1 MKIKNIL
8 CGIAFVLMA
17 AACNDETFYV
27 EAPKIT
33 TSTASIV
40 LEGSDAG
47 EAVFT
52 FTANLPW
59 HIEVSAATADASIGD
74 IKVSP
79 REGQG
84 SLRPIDVT
92 ITYKANK
99 DLKRD
104 AIISILT
111 QAASASVRFTQ
122 PGANDPTE
130 VKGSRETP
138 YKPTDA
144 VKDVKGGS
152 TPAGSVYVRG
162 IVYKIVDLSP
172 KLADGTGYGNAT
184 FWISDD
190 GTAPDNDNDAFEV
203 YRAKDYG
210 MVAYSGVVKPKEGDV
225 VTVFGPITQYKETVE
240 TKQNEAQI
248 LGVNGLGAPYG
259 DGSADSPYNVGK
271 AVAVASALADGVNS
285 PEVYIKGIVSKVKSF
300 SSNYGDFT
308 YYITDDGAHVLDDAK
323 YMQVYAGKSF
333 GGEKFSSEEDL
344 KVGDEVILRGTLANY
359 KGNTPEVNKGSVLI
373 QLNGKT
379 E

>member
-1 MKIKNIL
+1 MKIKNIF
-8 CGIAFVLMA
+8 CGIALSLAVV
-17 AACNDETFYV
+17 ACSEETFNV
-27 EAPKIT
+27 QAPKIT

-40 LEGSDAG
+40 LEGSEAG
-47 EAVFT
+47 VAGFT
-52 FTANLPW
+52 FMANLPW
-59 HIEVSAATADASIGD
+59 HIVVSAANAESPVND

-79 REGQG
+79 MEGQG
-84 SLRPIDVT
+84 SLRPIDIT

-104 AIISILT
+104 AVISILT
-111 QAASASVRFTQ
+111 DAASASVRFTQ

-138 YKPTDA
+138 YKPSDI
-144 VKDVKGGS
+144 VKDVKAGNVPS
-152 TPAGSVYVRG
+152 GSVYVRG
-162 IVYKIVDLSP
+162 IMYKAVDMSA
-172 KLADGTGYGNAT
+172 KLPDGSGYGNAT

-210 MVAYSGVVKPKEGDV
+210 LVAYTGVVEPKVGDV
-225 VTVFGPITQYKETVE
+225 VTIFGPITQYKETVE

-259 DGSADSPYNVGK
+259 DGSAESPYNVGK
-271 AVAVASALADGVNS
+271 AVAEASALADGVNS
-285 PEVYIKGIVSKVKSF
+285 GEVYVKGIVSKIKSF
-300 SSNYGDFT
+300 SSSYGDFT

-323 YMQVYAGKSF
+323 YLQVYAGKSF

-344 KVGDEVILRGTLANY
+344 KVGDEVILKGTLANY

>member
-8 CGIAFVLMA
+8 CGIAFVLSA
-17 AACNDETFYV
+17 AACTQETFSV
-27 EAPKIT
+27 KNPMIT
-33 TSTASIV
+33 TSSASIV
-40 LEGSDAG
+40 LEDSEAG
-47 EAVFT
+47 VANFS
-52 FTANLPW
+52 FSANLPW
-59 HIEVSAATADASIGD
+59 HIVVSAANADSYVND

-79 REGQG
+79 MEGQG
-84 SLRPIDVT
+84 SLRPINVQ

-111 QAASASVRFTQ
+111 DAVSASVRFTQ

-138 YKPTDA
+138 YKPTDI
-144 VKDVKGGS
+144 VKDVKAGNV
-152 TPAGSVYVRG
+152 PAGSVYVRG
-162 IVYKIVDLSP
+162 IMYKAVDMSIN
-172 KLADGTGYGNAT
+172 YGNAT

-210 MVAYSGVVKPKEGDV
+210 MQAYTGVVEPKVGDV

-259 DGSADSPYNVGK
+259 EGTAESPYNVGK
-271 AVAVASALADGVNS
+271 AVSEASALAEGVNS
-285 PEVYIKGIVSKVKSF
+285 GEVYIKGIVSKIKSF
-300 SSNYGDFT
+300 SSSYGDFT
-308 YYITDDGAHVLDDAK
+308 YYITDDGVHVLDDAR

>member
-8 CGIAFVLMA
+8 CGIALSLAVV
-17 AACNDETFYV
+17 ACSEETFNV
-27 EAPKIT
+27 QAPKIT

-40 LEGSDAG
+40 LEGSEAG
-47 EAVFT
+47 VAGFT
-52 FTANLPW
+52 FMANLPW
-59 HIEVSAATADASIGD
+59 HIVVSAANAESPVND

-79 REGQG
+79 MEGQG
-84 SLRPIDVT
+84 SLRPIDIT

-104 AIISILT
+104 AVISILT
-111 QAASASVRFTQ
+111 DAASASVRFTQ

-138 YKPTDA
+138 YKPSDI
-144 VKDVKGGS
+144 VKDVKAGNVPS
-152 TPAGSVYVRG
+152 GSVYVRG
-162 IVYKIVDLSP
+162 IMYKAVDMSA
-172 KLADGTGYGNAT
+172 KLLDGSGYGNAT

-203 YRAKDYG
+203 FRAKDYG
-210 MVAYSGVVKPKEGDV
+210 LVAYTGVVEPKVGDV
-225 VTVFGPITQYKETVE
+225 VTIFGPITQYKETVE

-271 AVAVASALADGVNS
+271 AVAVASVLADGVNS
-285 PEVYIKGIVSKVKSF
+285 GEVYVKGIVSKIKSF
-300 SSNYGDFT
+300 SSSYGDFT

-344 KVGDEVILRGTLANY
+344 KVGDEVILKGTLANY

>member
-79 REGQG
+79 KEGQG
-84 SLRPIDVT
+84 SLRPIEVT

-111 QAASASVRFTQ
+111 NAASASVRFTQ

-210 MVAYSGVVKPKEGDV
+210 MVAYSGVVEPKEGDV

-259 DGSADSPYNVGK
+259 DGSAESPYNVGK
-271 AVAVASALADGVNS
+271 AVAEASALADGVNS
-285 PEVYIKGIVSKVKSF
+285 GEVYIKGIVSKVKSF
-300 SSNYGDFT
+300 SASYGDFT

-373 QLNGKT
+373 QLGGKT

>member
-1 MKIKNIL
+1 MKVKNIL
-8 CGIAFVLMA
+8 CGIAALLVA
-17 AACNDETFYV
+17 AACSEETFNV
-27 EAPKIT
+27 KAPMVT
-33 TSTASIV
+33 TSSASLV
-40 LEGSDAG
+40 AESAEAG
-47 EAVFT
+47 VAT
-52 FTANLPW
+52 FSFSANLPW
-59 HIEVSAATADASIGD
+59 HIVISAVNPETPVGD

-79 REGQG
+79 MEGQG

-92 ITYKANK
+92 ITYKGNK

-111 QAASASVRFTQ
+111 EAASASVRFTQ

-138 YKPTDA
+138 YKPTDV
-144 VKDVKGGS
+144 VKDVKGGNIPS
-152 TPAGSVYVRG
+152 GSVYVRG
-162 IVYKIVDLSP
+162 IMYKAVDLSP
-172 KLADGTGYGNAT
+172 RLADGSGYGNAT

-190 GTAPDNDNDAFEV
+190 GTAPDSDNDAFEV

-210 MVAYSGVVKPKEGDV
+210 MVFYSGVVEPKVGDV
-225 VTVFGPITQYKETVE
+225 ITVYGPVTQYKETVE

-259 DGSADSPYNVGK
+259 DGSPDSPYNVGK
-271 AVAVASALADGVNS
+271 AVKEASALAEGTNS
-285 PEVYIKGIVSKVKSF
+285 QEVYIKGIVSKIKSF
-300 SSNYGDFT
+300 SSSYGDFT
-308 YYITDDGAHVLDDAK
+308 YYISDDGVHVLDDAK
-323 YMQVYAGKSF
+323 YMQVYAGKNF
-333 GGEKFSSEEDL
+333 GGEKFASEDAL
-344 KVGDEVILRGTLANY
+344 KVGDEVILKGTLTNY